1 MFNNQN
7 FDDMLENPDA
17 EVTPS
22 KMKSA
27 GGGSDSDSA
36 DSDDEDGENKA
47 RNKSA
52 AHKKRSYRK
61 SINTTL
67 KDQTTLKDELEE
79 DGLLMDG
86 SSSLDPAKNLTKR
99 AKTMVSLLNKSFNKQ
114 DNVSFFEMIRRNGK
128 KSVVQK
134 FYSLLVLKKHE
145 IIEVTQAETFG
156 DVIIS
161 KGEKFDT
168 FAPN

>member
-1 MFNNQN
+1 
-7 FDDMLENPDA
+7 MLENPEA

-22 KMKSA
+22 KLKSA
-27 GGGSDSDSA
+27 GGGGSDSDSA
-36 DSDDEDGENKA
+36 DSDDEDGENKT

-67 KDQTTLKDELEE
+67 TNIKDQTTLKDELEE